1 MPEFNLD
8 KIKKDFYL
16 KIAESK
22 RKNREIAKNL
32 VEDPGNDD
40 IDADYVM
47 IYKDVDN
54 VIDDIPADIETKTI
68 VRSIVDS
75 LEKEASVQ
83 LKKGKCVRIPFI
95 CTMKR
100 NNMAIVLQSHY
111 KDFKERRSWMTKDAY
126 NAYVKEIFHN
136 AKLEEL
142 KEEEEKKKLIK
153 FKKQLKKQYEKIA
166 KIHGKEYAE
175 VWFLAMSLFKEVVF
189 DEEVEE
195 QYKKIL
201 EQDG

>member
-1 MPEFNLD
+1 MPEVNLD
-8 KIKKDFYL
+8 KIKRDFYL

-32 VEDPGNDD
+32 VENPGNDD

-47 IYKDVDN
+47 IYKDIDN
-54 VIDDIPADIETKTI
+54 IIDDIPKDVETKTI
-68 VRSIVDS
+68 IRSIVDS
-75 LEKEASVQ
+75 LEKEASEQ

-100 NNMAIVLQSHY
+100 NNVSMVLQAHY
-111 KDFKERRSWMTKDAY
+111 KDFKERRTWMTKDAY

-136 AKLEEL
+136 AKIKELEED
-142 KEEEEKKKLIK
+142 EEKKKLIK
-153 FKKQLKKQYEKIA
+153 FKQKLKKQYEKMI
-166 KIHGKEYAE
+166 KIHGKCYAE
-175 VWFLAMSLFKEVVF
+175 VWFLAMSLFREVVF
-189 DEEVEE
+189 DEEIEE